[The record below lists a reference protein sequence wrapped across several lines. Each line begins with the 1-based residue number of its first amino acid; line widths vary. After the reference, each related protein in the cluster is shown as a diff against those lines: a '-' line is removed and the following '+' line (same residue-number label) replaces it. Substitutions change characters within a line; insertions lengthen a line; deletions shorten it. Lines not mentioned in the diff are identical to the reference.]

1 MKYLISFLP
10 KSKIDNKYVANILD
24 KYCSAYYGNVA
35 GLIFFESAV
44 GMDEIR
50 DGLNARDVDCFI
62 IVPINRYSGR
72 LPSKYWRFLEDNAN
86 KKEIEKPDTINYDD
100 YCS

>member
-1 MKYLISFLP
+1 
-10 KSKIDNKYVANILD
+10 VNILD
-24 KYCSAYYGNVA
+24 KYCSAYYGKMA

-44 GMDEIR
+44 EMGEIR
-50 DGLNARDVDCFI
+50 DGLDAKNVDYFI
-62 IVPINRYSGR
+62 IVPISRYCGR